1 MPPEATFAYI
11 QRRAT
16 VPGAHQFAEGVPMSA
31 TEFHVESLLGIA
43 ERLRSAGCVF
53 AEEEAQLLLAA
64 VSGPDRIASAVE
76 RRVAGYPLEHILGWA
91 EFCGLRIELDAGVFV
106 PRRRTRLLVNEA
118 VALISADPVRESLD
132 GSEPAVVVDLC
143 CGSGAVGV
151 AIASRI
157 AGLELHAADIDPAAV
172 ACARRNIGRAGGEVH
187 RGDLFEALPPAI
199 KGRIRVLAVNAPYV
213 PTGAIDSMPH
223 EARDHE
229 PLWSLDGG
237 PDGLDFHRRVAA
249 GAQEWLRPGGNLI
262 IETSER
268 QAAGTASILA
278 GAGFAVR
285 TVRSEELDGTVVVGQ
300 AGP

>member
-1 MPPEATFAYI
+1 
-11 QRRAT
+11 
-16 VPGAHQFAEGVPMSA
+16 MSA
-31 TEFHVESLLGIA
+31 TELDVESLAGIA

-53 AEEEAQLLLAA
+53 AEEEARLLLTA
-64 VSGPDRIASAVE
+64 VSGPAEIAAAVE

-106 PRRRTRLLVNEA
+106 PRRRTGLLVNEA
-118 VALISADPVRESLD
+118 AALLSADPMQEGKD
-132 GSEPAVVVDLC
+132 GLEPSVVVDLC
-143 CGSGAVGV
+143 CGSGAVGA
-151 AIASRI
+151 AIAYSI

-172 ACARRNIGRAGGEVH
+172 ACARRNIGSVGGEVH
-187 RGDLFEALPPAI
+187 QGDLFDALPPAV

-237 PDGLDFHRRVAA
+237 TDGLEFHRRVAA
-249 GAQEWLRPGGNLI
+249 VANEWLRPGGHLI

-268 QAAGTASILA
+268 QSAATSSILA
-278 GAGFAVR
+278 HAGFAVR
-285 TVRSEELDGTVVVGQ
+285 IVRSEELDGTVVVGR
-300 AGP
+300 P